1 MAKNTKVLTESML
14 RKKVEEMVIESL
26 EKDFLAKLD
35 GKSDDDID
43 LDIYDGDEDYMN
55 LDRELI
61 DYICK
66 GRDVFEDMREAIEN
80 SRTYTNENT
89 RHKVMS
95 KLKMVENICEII
107 EQYWNAD

>member
-14 RKKVEEMVIESL
+14 RKKVEDMVVESL
-26 EKDFLAKLD
+26 EKDLLAKLD
-35 GKSDDDID
+35 GKSDEEID

-80 SRTYTNENT
+80 SRTYTNEST